1 MKSILNAT
9 QQQCKSCTTISE
21 KNPNATAMMRQY
33 KKISARQAQEAEQ
46 FLNWYPTAQK
56 LMEYFTLARWHDA
69 TARET
74 RLVNTPCVTLSQ
86 IDSLYNNK
94 GLARTIVGMNFSALY
109 QMGGGRGN
117 FNEAFF
123 YAAVDR
129 FIAKHGNACTMFD
142 LLLYCDA
149 YRDTYKDKFTSNED
163 FSDYSKQFTEYLK
176 HKALIMEAHMS
187 QPKTETRTSEKE
199 PVGIAG
205 LEVAMIK
212 RVKEGGN
219 LFDSALYR
227 LHLVTKEHAQELM
240 DKYVPQAF

>member
-1 MKSILNAT
+1 
-9 QQQCKSCTTISE
+9 
-21 KNPNATAMMRQY
+21 MMRQY
-33 KKISARQAQEAEQ
+33 KKLSARQAQEAEP

-74 RLVNTPCVTLSQ
+74 RLVNMPCVTLSQ
-86 IDSLYNNK
+86 IDSLYKNK

-129 FIAKHGNACTMFD
+129 FLAKHGNACTMFD

-163 FSDYSKQFTEYLK
+163 FSDYSKQFPEYLK
-176 HKALIMEAHMS
+176 HKALVMEAHKP
-187 QPKTETRTSEKE
+187 QPKTEARTKE
-199 PVGIAG
+199 QKELVGI
-205 LEVAMIK
+205 VAMKSYLIK
-212 RVKEGGN
+212 AAKRGDN
-219 LFDSALYR
+219 LLKCGLLTYGTITR
-227 LHLVTKEHAQELM
+227 EYAQELM
-240 DKYVPQAF
+240 DKYAPQAF

>member
-1 MKSILNAT
+1 
-9 QQQCKSCTTISE
+9 
-21 KNPNATAMMRQY
+21 MMRQY
-33 KKISARQAQEAEQ
+33 KKLSARQAQEAEQ

-74 RLVNTPCVTLSQ
+74 RLVNMPCVTLSQ
-86 IDSLYNNK
+86 IDGLYNNK

-163 FSDYSKQFTEYLK
+163 FSDYSKQFPEYLK
-176 HKALIMEAHMS
+176 HKALIMDAHKP
-187 QPKTETRTSEKE
+187 QPKTEARTKE
-199 PVGIAG
+199 QKELVGIEAMKSYLIKAAKRGDNLLECG
-205 LEVAMIK
+205 LLTFGAITRE
-212 RVKEGGN
+212 
-219 LFDSALYR
+219 Y
-227 LHLVTKEHAQELM
+227 AQELM
-240 DKYVPQAF
+240 DKYAPQAF

>member
-1 MKSILNAT
+1 
-9 QQQCKSCTTISE
+9 
-21 KNPNATAMMRQY
+21 MMRQY

-176 HKALIMEAHMS
+176 HKALIMEAHKS

-205 LEVAMIK
+205 LEVYLIK
-212 RVKEGGN
+212 AAKRGDN
-219 LFDSALYR
+219 LFESAL
-227 LHLVTKEHAQELM
+227 LGLGVFTKEHAQELM
-240 DKYVPQAF
+240 DKYAPQAF

>member
-1 MKSILNAT
+1 
-9 QQQCKSCTTISE
+9 
-21 KNPNATAMMRQY
+21 MMRQY
-33 KKISARQAQEAEQ
+33 KTLSARQAQEAEQ

-74 RLVNTPCVTLSQ
+74 RLVNMPCVTLSQ

-94 GLARTIVGMNFSALY
+94 GLARTFVGMNFSALY

-163 FSDYSKQFTEYLK
+163 FSDYSKQFPEYLK
-176 HKALIMEAHMS
+176 HKALVMEAHKP
-187 QPKTETRTSEKE
+187 QPKTEARTKE
-199 PVGIAG
+199 QKELVGI
-205 LEVAMIK
+205 EAMKSYLIK
-212 RVKEGGN
+212 AAKRGDNLLEGG
-219 LFDSALYR
+219 LLAFGAITREY
-227 LHLVTKEHAQELM
+227 AQELM
-240 DKYVPQAF
+240 DKYGPQAF